1 MEKKLNIL
9 GKVSIAIGIITAL
22 LCISP
27 ITGAPIISLPIGFI
41 GMICSCIYIF
51 IDTQKEINAKKFTPG
66 IIGLLLSST
75 PVLLIL
81 TFIIINYFKR

>member
-1 MEKKLNIL
+1 MQKKLKLL
-9 GKVSIAIGIITAL
+9 GIVSIVIGSITAL

-27 ITGAPIISLPIGFI
+27 IPGSQILALPIGFI

-51 IDTQKEINAKKFTPG
+51 IDTKKEINTKTFTPG
-66 IIGLLLSST
+66 IIGLLLSSS

-81 TFIIINYFKR
+81 AFTIINHFRQ

>member
-27 ITGAPIISLPIGFI
+27 IIGAPIFSLPVGFI

-51 IDTQKEINAKKFTPG
+51 IDTQKEINTKKFTPG
-66 IIGLLLSST
+66 IIGLLLSSS

-81 TFIIINYFKR
+81 AVIIINYFRH